1 MSSNSYSDVSNSCSL
16 RVNLLGGLLL
26 RSYTYKKEAVSC
38 KFCHLLKLN
47 PALILC
53 LESNLVFFF
62 LFFLNVWCLMLKA
75 AESTRSYLCS
85 TVVGRSTMSALLGGF
100 LPRGSTKTWKT
111 AMPEGFVEDNCSMV
125 IPHEF
130 CLQKMLYFK
139 RICNTGSLHI
149 KQSL

>member
-16 RVNLLGGLLL
+16 RANLLGGLLL

-62 LFFLNVWCLMLKA
+62 LFFPKRMMPD
-75 AESTRSYLCS
+75 AE
-85 TVVGRSTMSALLGGF
+85 
-100 LPRGSTKTWKT
+100 GS
-111 AMPEGFVEDNCSMV
+111 
-125 IPHEF
+125 
-130 CLQKMLYFK
+130 
-139 RICNTGSLHI
+139 
-149 KQSL
+149 